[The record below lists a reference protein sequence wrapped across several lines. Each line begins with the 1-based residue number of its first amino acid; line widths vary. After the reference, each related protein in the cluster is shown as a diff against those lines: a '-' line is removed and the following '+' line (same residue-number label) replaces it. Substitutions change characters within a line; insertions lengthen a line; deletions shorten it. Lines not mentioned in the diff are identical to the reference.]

1 MCLCVNLYTH
11 LTFTITLNSRY
22 YSNFT
27 DEKTQVYFTNNMHNI
42 VWILIGEAT
51 IQPQVPLIT
60 NYINLKIF
68 NSKEK

>member
-1 MCLCVNLYTH
+1 MKKL
-11 LTFTITLNSRY
+11 
-22 YSNFT
+22 
-27 DEKTQVYFTNNMHNI
+27 VYFTNNMHNT

>member
-1 MCLCVNLYTH
+1 MYVCVNLYTH
-11 LTFTITLNSRY
+11 LTFIITLNSRY

-27 DEKTQVYFTNNMHNI
+27 DEETQVYFTNNMHNI
-42 VWILIGEAT
+42 FWILIGEAT